1 LALLL
6 IETVTVVLAPAL
18 RVPFVEESVIQVRTL
33 EAVQLIELF
42 PIFCNVKTLVDGVK
56 GPP

>member
-18 RVPFVEESVIQVRTL
+18 RVPFDEERVIQVRTF
-33 EAVQLIELF
+33 EAVQFIELF
-42 PIFCNVKTLVDGVK
+42 PIFCNV
-56 GPP
+56 